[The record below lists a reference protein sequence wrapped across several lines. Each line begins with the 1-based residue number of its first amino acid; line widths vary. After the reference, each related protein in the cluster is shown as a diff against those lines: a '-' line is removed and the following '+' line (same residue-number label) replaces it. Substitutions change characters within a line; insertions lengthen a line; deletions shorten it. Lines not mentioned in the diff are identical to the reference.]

1 MYRSLIVARIRPGCE
16 PAVARIFA
24 DSDTTDLPHTV
35 GVLGRELYSLGDCYV
50 HLLDTERPAAAA
62 LGAARS
68 DAEFARVSDELRS
81 YISPY
86 LPTWRGPQDAVASC
100 FYRWRPGSG
109 QPPGT
114 GTPA

>member
-1 MYRSLIVARIRPGCE
+1 MYRSLIVARIRPGAE

-24 DSDTTDLPHTV
+24 DSDNTGLPGTV
-35 GVLGRELYSLGDCYV
+35 GMLSRELYSLGDCYV
-50 HLLDTERPAAAA
+50 HLLETERPVADA
-62 LGAARS
+62 LGAARA

-100 FYRWRPGSG
+100 FYRWRLGSG
-109 QPPGT
+109 HLPGT
-114 GTPA
+114 GEPA